1 MGTGVRSLD
10 ELTRSRLC
18 LGTMAMGGRTEVA
31 EAHAMLDAFVDAGYE
46 FLDTADVYGDG
57 AAERTLKPWLA
68 RRRDDVVVTTKV
80 RFPVSDPGGD
90 GLAPHRI
97 RAACEASLRRLG
109 IDTIDLYEIHAPD
122 ARVPLEDI
130 LAALDDL
137 VRSGKVRALGVS
149 NHPAW
154 LLAWALRTQ
163 DAEGWAPFVA
173 LQAQYSLV
181 ERSAELD
188 LLPLVRSAGIALTP
202 WGPLGGGFLTGR
214 HTREST
220 PEPGSR
226 LANAPDGAEEALHRR
241 ATERN
246 HRLVD
251 EVRAIAAELDASIPQ
266 VAIAWLLHQPGVRA
280 PILGPRTLEQLD
292 DLLPAAELKLGGD
305 QLSRLARHTP
315 PPAIYPHRMLAEQE
329 GTRPEQ
335 GLRRSPLPGFAVFD
349 RAHNESAML
358 EREAASDQG

>member
-10 ELTRSRLC
+10 ELTKSRLC
-18 LGTMAMGGRTEVA
+18 LGTMSMGGRTGMA
-31 EAHAMLDAFVDAGYE
+31 EAHAMLDAFVDAGHD

-80 RFPVSDPGGD
+80 RFPVSDPGGE
-90 GLAPHRI
+90 GLAPERI
-97 RAACEASLRRLG
+97 HAACEASLRRLG

-122 ARVPLEDI
+122 ARVPLEDV
-130 LAALDDL
+130 LGALDDL
-137 VRSGKVRALGVS
+137 VRAGKVRALGVS
-149 NHPAW
+149 NFPAW

-188 LLPLVRSAGIALTP
+188 LLPLARSAGIPLTP

-214 HTREST
+214 HTRDST

-226 LANAPDGAEEALHRR
+226 LAEAPDGAEEAAHRR

-251 EVRAIAAELDASIPQ
+251 ELGLIAGELDASIPQ
-266 VAIAWLLHQPGVRA
+266 VAIAWLLHQPGVA
-280 PILGPRTLEQLD
+280 SPIIGPRTFEQLRQI
-292 DLLPAAELKLGGD
+292 LPAADLPLSVE
-305 QLSRLARHTP
+305 QLHRLETHTP
-315 PPAIYPHRMLAEQE
+315 PPVIYPHRMLAEQD
-329 GTRPEQ
+329 GTSPEQ
-335 GLRRSPLPGFAVFD
+335 PLRRSAHTTCSATSTAVRLPM
-349 RAHNESAML
+349 RS
-358 EREAASDQG
+358 

>member
-1 MGTGVRSLD
+1 MGTDVRSLGD
-10 ELTRSRLC
+10 LTKSRLC
-18 LGTMAMGGRTEVA
+18 LGTMSMGGRTGSA
-31 EAHAMLDAFVDAGYE
+31 EAHAILDAFVDAGYD

-80 RFPVSDPGGD
+80 RFPVTDPGGD
-90 GLAPHRI
+90 GLAPERVH
-97 RAACEASLRRLG
+97 AACEASLRRLG

-122 ARVPLEDI
+122 ARVPLEDV

-137 VRSGKVRALGVS
+137 VRAGKVRALGVS
-149 NHPAW
+149 NFPAW

-188 LLPLVRSAGIALTP
+188 LLPLARSAGIALTP

-214 HTREST
+214 HTRDSA
-220 PEPGSR
+220 PQPGSR
-226 LANAPDGAEEALHRR
+226 LAEAPDHAEEALHRR

-251 EVRAIAAELDASIPQ
+251 ELRSIAGELGATIPQ
-266 VAIAWLLHQPGVRA
+266 VAIAWLLHQPGVTA
-280 PILGPRTLEQLD
+280 PILGPRTLEQLED
-292 DLLPAAELKLGGD
+292 VLPAAELTLSAD
-305 QLSRLARHTP
+305 QLHRLETHTP
-315 PPAIYPHRMLAEQE
+315 PPLTYPHRMLAEQD
-329 GTRPEQ
+329 GTSPEQ
-335 GLRRSPLPGFAVFD
+335 PLRRSTLPGRVP
-349 RAHNESAML
+349 
-358 EREAASDQG
+358 G